1 MSRLQVQVRY
11 ANVVTSLES
20 LACSSDGERATEAT
34 SPPPPH
40 TDQISFKPVVFRSS
54 LGNAKLHTYVASKL
68 HWNDVI

>member
-34 SPPPPH
+34 SPPPH

>member
-34 SPPPPH
+34 PPPP
-40 TDQISFKPVVFRSS
+40 DQISFKPVVFRSS